1 MSSVDENAFFNQI
14 KSEVD
19 SNRLVLPTLPDVALK
34 VRQAVENGDASA
46 NQLAEI
52 VATDTALSA
61 KLIQV
66 VNSPL
71 YRGSKHIDKLPVAI
85 ARLGNNAVKTLI
97 TSLVMQQMF
106 KPDSPE
112 LAQYF
117 EKIWEHSVT
126 VSAISRA
133 LSSRCKHLDADQSML
148 AGLIHQIGKLPILM
162 LASRTNGMLND
173 NASFDRLLENLHPK
187 IGKMIVDAWNFP
199 ESLRPVASEYRDFHR
214 DPSEQADYVDVVQ
227 VAYLEAVS
235 EQDDTMNPEEWNT
248 IPAFAKLGLASDIEV
263 LEIEGVSEQVA
274 EAHALL
280 M

>member
-1 MSSVDENAFFNQI
+1 MITVDENEFLAHI
-14 KSEVD
+14 KTEVD
-19 SNRLVLPTLPDVALK
+19 ANRLVLPTLPDVAIK
-34 VRQAVENGDASA
+34 VRQAAEKGEASA

-61 KLIQV
+61 RLIQV

-71 YRGSKHIDKLPVAI
+71 YRGNNEIDKLPIAI
-85 ARLGNNAVKTLI
+85 ARLGNNTVRTLI

-106 KPDSPE
+106 KPESSALE
-112 LAQYF
+112 EYF
-117 EKIWEHSVT
+117 RRIWEHSVT

-133 LSSRCKHLDADQSML
+133 LSSRCKHLNADQSML

-162 LASRTNGMLND
+162 LASRTEGMMD
-173 NASFDRLLENLHPK
+173 EKESFDELLENLHPK

-199 ESLRPVASEYRDFHR
+199 DSLRPVPYEYLNFKRDTS
-214 DPSEQADYVDVVQ
+214 DQADYVDVVQ

-235 EQDDTMNPEEWNT
+235 ESNNTMDAKEWDT
-248 IPAFAKLGLASDIEV
+248 IPAFSKLGLAGDIEV
-263 LEIEGVSEQVA
+263 LEIDGVSEQVA

>member
-1 MSSVDENAFFNQI
+1 MNSVDENEFLAHI
-14 KSEVD
+14 KSEID
-19 SNRLVLPTLPDVALK
+19 ANRLVLPTLPNVALK
-34 VRQAVENGDASA
+34 VRKAVENDEASA
-46 NQLAEI
+46 SQLAEM

-71 YRGSKHIDKLPVAI
+71 YRGRQHIDKLPVAI

-106 KPDSPE
+106 KPDSKE
-112 LAQYF
+112 LEQYF

-162 LASRTNGMLND
+162 SASQIDGMLD
-173 NASFDRLLENLHPK
+173 DSASFGKLLENLHPK

-199 ESLRPVASEYRDFHR
+199 DSLRPVASEYLDFTR
-214 DPSEQADYVDVVQ
+214 NSSAQADYVDVVQ

-235 EQDDTMNPEEWNT
+235 EHKQIMDPEEWHT
-248 IPAFAKLGLASDIEV
+248 IPAFSKLGLASNIEV

>member
-1 MSSVDENAFFNQI
+1 MITVDENEFLAHI
-14 KSEVD
+14 KAEVD
-19 SNRLVLPTLPDVALK
+19 ANRLVLPTLPDVAIR
-34 VRQAVENGDASA
+34 VREAAEKGEASA
-46 NQLAEI
+46 SQLAEI

-61 KLIQV
+61 RLIQV

-71 YRGSKHIDKLPVAI
+71 YRGTNEIDKLPIAI
-85 ARLGNNAVKTLI
+85 ARLGNDTVRTLI

-106 KPDSPE
+106 KPESPQLE
-112 LAQYF
+112 SYF
-117 EKIWEHSVT
+117 RGIWEHSVT
-126 VSAISRA
+126 VSAIARA
-133 LSSRCKHLDADQSML
+133 LSARCSHLNADQAML

-162 LASRTNGMLND
+162 LASRTKGMLD
-173 NASFDRLLENLHPK
+173 EPESFDDLLNNLHPK

-199 ESLRPVASEYRDFHR
+199 DSLRPVPSEYNDFSR
-214 DPSEQADYVDVVQ
+214 NSSGQADYVDIVQ

-235 EQDDTMNPEEWNT
+235 ESDELDDEKQWES
-248 IPAFAKLGLASDIEV
+248 ISAFSKLGLAGDIEV

>member
-1 MSSVDENAFFNQI
+1 MNSVDENEFLAHI
-14 KSEVD
+14 KSEID
-19 SNRLVLPTLPDVALK
+19 ANSLVLPTLPDVALK
-34 VRQAVENGDASA
+34 VKTAVEKGEASA
-46 NQLAEI
+46 AQLADM

-71 YRGSKHIDKLPVAI
+71 YRGRQHIDKLPVAI

-106 KPDSPE
+106 KPDSSE
-112 LAQYF
+112 LKQYF

-162 LASRTNGMLND
+162 SASKIDGMLD
-173 NASFDRLLENLHPK
+173 DSESFVQLLDNLHPK

-199 ESLRPVASEYRDFHR
+199 DTLRPVASEYRDFTR
-214 DPSEQADYVDVVQ
+214 NSSEQADYVDVVQ
-227 VAYLEAVS
+227 VAYLEAIP
-235 EQDDTMNPEEWNT
+235 EQEQTIAPEDWHT
-248 IPAFAKLGLASDIEV
+248 IPAFSKLGLASDIEV
-263 LEIEGVSEQVA
+263 LEIEGVSEKVA
-274 EAHALL
+274 ETHALL

>member
-1 MSSVDENAFFNQI
+1 MNSVDENEFLAHI
-14 KSEVD
+14 KSEID
-19 SNRLVLPTLPDVALK
+19 ANRLVLPTLPDVALK
-34 VRQAVENGDASA
+34 VRQAVDKGTTSAS
-46 NQLAEI
+46 QLADI

-71 YRGSKHIDKLPVAI
+71 YRGRQHIEKLPVAI
-85 ARLGNNAVKTLI
+85 ARLGSNAVKTLI
-97 TSLVMQQMF
+97 TSLVMQQIF
-106 KPDSPE
+106 EPDSPE
-112 LAQYF
+112 LNHYF

-133 LSSRCKHLDADQSML
+133 LSSCCNHLDADQSML

-162 LASRTNGMLND
+162 SASQIDGMLD
-173 NASFDRLLENLHPK
+173 DAASFGQLLENLHPR

-199 ESLRPVASEYRDFHR
+199 DSLRPVASEYRDFTR
-214 DPSEQADYVDVVQ
+214 NSSQRADYVDVVQ

-235 EQDDTMNPEEWNT
+235 EQEQTMDSEKWNA
-248 IPAFAKLGLASDIEV
+248 IPAFSKLGLASDIEV
-263 LEIEGVSEQVA
+263 LEIEGVSDQVA

-280 M
+280 I